1 MTRRR
6 VVGPSRAAEEPLAI
20 ELDGTRVATTMRT
33 PGNDFELAVGF
44 CHNEGL
50 LAGHSVVEVSY
61 RSDGSAAA
69 SAFNIVVDRWSRPC
83 TDAATCHNDL
93 VVWILRGRRDR
104 RARHIAPVVGEPLD
118 WDVLAAWTSSARG
131 KTCSTRRVRCTPRGW
146 LSQMARRSWSVKTS
160 AVTMLSTNS
169 RDVFCSIVRSR
180 RWGGV
185 WSWWTGK
192 FRTRAQGVGGWLPCT
207 RRRQRPD
214 RLGGRN
220 R

>member
-1 MTRRR
+1 MRPWSADDPTQGRRP
-6 VVGPSRAAEEPLAI
+6 VTLAAEEPLAI

-61 RSDGSAAA
+61 CSDGSAAA
-69 SAFNIVVDRWSRPC
+69 SAFNIVTVSTGGLAPAPTPRLATTTSSCGFCGPDEI
-83 TDAATCHNDL
+83 DELAASL
-93 VVWILRGRRDR
+93 P
-104 RARHIAPVVGEPLD
+104 PVVGEPLD
-118 WDVLAAWTSSARG
+118 WDVLAAAPDKLR
-131 KTCSTRRVRCTPRGW
+131 PRQDLFDTTGAVHAAGW

-169 RDVFCSIVRSR
+169 RDVSCSIVRSR

-185 WSWWTGK
+185 WS
-192 FRTRAQGVGGWLPCT
+192 
-207 RRRQRPD
+207 
-214 RLGGRN
+214 
-220 R
+220 